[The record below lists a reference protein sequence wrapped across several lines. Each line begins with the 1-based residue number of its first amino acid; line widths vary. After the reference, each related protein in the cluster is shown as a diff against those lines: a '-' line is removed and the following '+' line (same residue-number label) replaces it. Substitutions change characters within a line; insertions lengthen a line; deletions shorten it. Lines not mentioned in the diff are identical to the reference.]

1 MQPKHL
7 LTGLAP
13 GLVSAAALHLRRE
26 VNCDFSTTADAGA
39 TCESFADTW
48 GLSVDDLK
56 KLNPAI
62 ACPDLDTS
70 KSYCVIGTVTEDP
83 ETTSTSTT
91 ITSTST
97 STVTT
102 TTQPPTSTTSKP
114 TSTNEPQMPGI
125 GDNCDAFYKVKSGD
139 QCDTIAKANSIT
151 EEQLKSWNDEINDKC
166 TNLWLDYYVCVHVPG
181 ATATSTSPKPTDTP
195 SGPTPQMPGIVSNC
209 KDFHLIEDGGSCW
222 SIYTDAGIT
231 LDQFRKWNA
240 EVDAGCTNL
249 WLGYYVC
256 VGI

>member
-1 MQPKHL
+1 MQLKHL
-7 LTGLAP
+7 LTTGLAP

-62 ACPDLDTS
+62 ACPDIDTS

-91 ITSTST
+91 ITSTSSSSSTST

-102 TTQPPTSTTSKP
+102 TTTQLPTSTTSKRTP
-114 TSTNEPQMPGI
+114 TNEPQMPGI
-125 GDNCDAFYKVKSGD
+125 ADNCDAFYKVKSGD

-151 EEQLKSWNDEINDKC
+151 EDQLKSWNDEINDSMS
-166 TNLWLDYYVCVHVPG
+166 L
-181 ATATSTSPKPTDTP
+181 
-195 SGPTPQMPGIVSNC
+195 
-209 KDFHLIEDGGSCW
+209 
-222 SIYTDAGIT
+222 
-231 LDQFRKWNA
+231 
-240 EVDAGCTNL
+240 
-249 WLGYYVC
+249 
-256 VGI
+256 

>member
-1 MQPKHL
+1 MQLKHL
-7 LTGLAP
+7 LIIVLAP

-26 VNCDFSTTADAGA
+26 VSCDFSTTADAGA

-83 ETTSTSTT
+83 ETTSASTSTT
-91 ITSTST
+91 ITSTSSST
-97 STVTT
+97 STVTTT

-125 GDNCDAFYKVKSGD
+125 ADNCDAFYKVKSGD

-151 EEQLKSWNDEINDKC
+151 EDQLKSWNDEINDSMSPLC
-166 TNLWLDYYVCVHVPG
+166 TRSKSINL
-181 ATATSTSPKPTDTP
+181 T
-195 SGPTPQMPGIVSNC
+195 
-209 KDFHLIEDGGSCW
+209 
-222 SIYTDAGIT
+222 
-231 LDQFRKWNA
+231 
-240 EVDAGCTNL
+240 
-249 WLGYYVC
+249 
-256 VGI
+256 